1 MTQDEL
7 KALDGVQ
14 TPHGKWWVPF
24 VWTFNL
30 LKEAR
35 NEGRITDD
43 YLLKTLMDVSAI
55 CAKIQVLLLE
65 IRLSYLAELSGL
77 IHCDIKYALDKDNLE
92 EKTTISS

>member
-55 CAKIQVLLLE
+55 CAKIRVLLLE
-65 IRLSYLAELSGL
+65 IRLSYLDRTPWLNSL
-77 IHCDIKYALDKDNLE
+77 
-92 EKTTISS
+92 